1 MQFRRLTVKGS
12 RENIVIRGTC
22 LVKILELFVVVA
34 VFKIWQCLW
43 PRENSI
49 DRETWRA
56 TVHDTAE
63 CACTQ
68 THTPHG
74 PGKNVGEKLLQE
86 RIPQLCKGG
95 EIVPSTCEMVGKEG
109 WQ

>member
-1 MQFRRLTVKGS
+1 MQFRRLAVKGS

-43 PRENSI
+43 PQENPI

-56 TVHDTAE
+56 TVHDVAE
-63 CACTQ
+63 SSTRLSEHARKH
-68 THTPHG
+68 THPMALG
-74 PGKNVGEKLLQE
+74 
-86 RIPQLCKGG
+86 R
-95 EIVPSTCEMVGKEG
+95 M
-109 WQ
+109 